1 MITLTVVTK
10 VIPRKQG
17 EFLQSVRSLT
27 SELDK
32 KGNSMNPTLYQGVD
46 DQTVFNLVCELGTT
60 EDLRKFLS
68 AEEFK
73 MLLGAFS
80 LLCEK
85 SKVRCRYYCR
95 NWPRHACATHES
107 LSRKSE
113 KNVYRKARGPK
124 SFQRSDES

>member
-73 MLLGAFS
+73 ALLGAFR
-80 LLCEK
+80 LLCEE
-85 SKVRCRYYCR
+85 SKIRCRY
-95 NWPRHACATHES
+95 NVETGPATYV
-107 LSRKSE
+107 L
-113 KNVYRKARGPK
+113 PM
-124 SFQRSDES
+124 DL